1 MFFLYWT
8 KDLIETLN
16 LIINLTLNFY
26 LLYIDFNMVDFNL
39 TIKDDIHGLAAK
51 LWFDNEQDINTLD
64 I

>member
-1 MFFLYWT
+1 LYWT

-39 TIKDDIHGLAAK
+39 TIKDDIHGLAVK

-64 I
+64 IL